1 MNERPTT
8 TDDELLAET
17 LSAAMVRA
25 SDVLAEMSGRPIRIS
40 TPSIDRCS
48 PDDVAHMAG
57 GAEVVVV
64 AVYLG
69 ILGALSGHALLLLE
83 PDSARRLAGF
93 LLDSVGSGRPVESE
107 GAVDLDDLGRSA
119 LGEIGNVTVSAF
131 LNELGRRSSL
141 AILTTPPQVVVEM
154 AGAVIDA
161 AVSDVVGEQDRVLA
175 AHTIF
180 HDGEDRI
187 HALLLVLPE
196 LGSLQRLLTA
206 SDPRLP

>member
-25 SDVLAEMSGRPIRIS
+25 GDVLAEMSGRPIRIS
-40 TPSIDRCS
+40 APSVRRCS
-48 PDDVAHMAG
+48 PDEVVRMAG
-57 GAEVVVV
+57 GAELIVV

-69 ILGALSGHALLLLE
+69 ISGALSGHALLILE

-93 LLDSVGSGRPVESE
+93 LLD
-107 GAVDLDDLGRSA
+107 DLGARRRAGATEAIELDTLERSA
-119 LGEIGNVTVSAF
+119 LGEIGNVAISAF
-131 LNELGRRSSL
+131 LNDVGRHASL
-141 AILTTPPQVVVEM
+141 AVLPTPPQVVVEM

-161 AVSDVVGEQDRVLA
+161 AVSDVVGDQDRVLA

-180 HDGEDRI
+180 HDGADRI